1 MKKIALL
8 FIFLTGFCFAQ
19 QLEVGVF
26 GGYSFHN
33 ITNTKI
39 SEGKA
44 VIGDPVWDLNK
55 GVILSYYFKN
65 DAGAKI
71 SALYSN
77 IDKGSKSERNSDAD
91 FRYNTNMM
99 GLLIGYGGNIGNQ
112 FRMYA
117 DIGLGYT
124 SLDTNHGYNS
134 LTPQTEAFNN
144 LEADLEM
151 RSSEYNFLFD
161 MGVEYIFAK
170 NFKLFLEMYTDPAIY
185 RFNTSAGRYQNQGI
199 GFNLGVKYFINFKNQ
214 LKTE

>member
-1 MKKIALL
+1 MKKITLL
-8 FIFLTGFCFAQ
+8 ILLLTNFCFAQ

-39 SEGKA
+39 TEGKA
-44 VIGDPVWDLNK
+44 VIGDPVWDVNK

-65 DAGAKI
+65 DAGVKV

-77 IDKGSKSERNSDAD
+77 IDKGSESERNSDAD
-91 FRYNTNMM
+91 FRYNTNMI
-99 GLLIGYGGNIGNQ
+99 GLLVGYGGNIGNQ

-117 DIGLGYT
+117 DIGFGYT
-124 SLDTNHGYNS
+124 SLDTDHGYNS

-161 MGVEYIFAK
+161 MGVEYIFAQ
-170 NFKLFLEMYTDPAIY
+170 NFKLYLEMYTDPAVY
-185 RFNTSAGRYQNQGI
+185 RF
-199 GFNLGVKYFINFKNQ
+199 
-214 LKTE
+214 